1 VKFASTFLTVFVFGA
16 LAQTPSAPVVVKDE
30 CTWVLS
36 LGFSPNGGEL
46 ARFCFGY
53 AVALYDTTNYRRART
68 FLTETEHTPELLGFA
83 YSPDGTAIVTV
94 QGGYGVLVWNAAD
107 PGKLIPKEE
116 SILVKEKSILVVDE
130 LYALDA
136 PLRVL
141 EARPRGNDTLNVL
154 GIGFSPDGKLLI
166 TTYRNDRVKVWNTS
180 SWTVERELIAG
191 PDQKVDALWTG
202 FSPDG
207 KHLLT
212 MHPNGHVKVW
222 NTSSWIV
229 EAELTVTDSRLTAAA
244 FAPDSKTVMIADE
257 NGVLHHWSLA
267 TKAEIRTLRTLE
279 GLRKGVPVS
288 GLEFSPDGETLVA
301 TTMMAARPVVIWN
314 ATDWIAQTETGF
326 YSAAFSKDGKLMALG
341 GQSHIKLIDPAS
353 RKEIRDIEL
362 PDVMTLEEAAL
373 GNENLPHAKEKI
385 PCFVS
390 ALAFSPDGKTLAA
403 GCRHPE
409 GTVRVVKMTP

>member
-1 VKFASTFLTVFVFGA
+1 MKFVSAFLAVFVFGA
-16 LAQTPSAPVVVKDE
+16 LAQTSSAPVVIKGE

-36 LGFSPNGGEL
+36 LEFSPNGGEL

-68 FLTETEHTPELLGFA
+68 FLTETEHTPELQGFA
-83 YSPDGTAIVTV
+83 YSPDGTVIVTV

-107 PGKLIPKEE
+107 PGKLIPMEE
-116 SILVKEKSILVVDE
+116 STLLKEKSVLVVDE
-130 LYALDA
+130 LYALGT

-141 EARPRGNDTLNVL
+141 ETRPRGNDTLNVL

-180 SWTVERELIAG
+180 SWTVERELISG

-222 NTSSWIV
+222 NTSSWTV
-229 EAELTVTDSRLTAAA
+229 EAELAVTDSRLTAAA

-257 NGVLHHWSLA
+257 NGILHHWSLA

-326 YSAAFSKDGKLMALG
+326 NSAAFSKDGKLMALG

-390 ALAFSPDGKTLAA
+390 TLAFSPDGKTLAA
-403 GCRHPE
+403 GCRAPE

>member
-1 VKFASTFLTVFVFGA
+1 
-16 LAQTPSAPVVVKDE
+16 
-30 CTWVLS
+30 VLS
-36 LGFSPNGGEL
+36 LEFSPNAGEL

-68 FLTETEHTPELLGFA
+68 FLTMRWLLR
-83 YSPDGTAIVTV
+83 
-94 QGGYGVLVWNAAD
+94 
-107 PGKLIPKEE
+107 
-116 SILVKEKSILVVDE
+116 
-130 LYALDA
+130 
-136 PLRVL
+136 LRVL

-180 SWTVERELIAG
+180 SWTVERELISG

-207 KHLLT
+207 KLLITTYRNDRVKVWNTSSWTVERELISGPDQKVDALWTGFSPDGKLLLT

-222 NTSSWIV
+222 NTSSWTV
-229 EAELTVTDSRLTAAA
+229 VAELAVTDSRLTAAA
-244 FAPDSKTVMIADE
+244 FAPDNKTVMIADE

-267 TKAEIRTLRTLE
+267 TKVEIRTLRTLE
-279 GLRKGVPVS
+279 GLRKGVSVS

-301 TTMMAARPVVIWN
+301 TTLMAAKPVIIWN

-326 YSAAFSKDGKLMALG
+326 NSAAFSKDGKLMALG

-353 RKEIRDIEL
+353 RKQ
-362 PDVMTLEEAAL
+362 
-373 GNENLPHAKEKI
+373 
-385 PCFVS
+385 FVTS
-390 ALAFSPDGKTLAA
+390 SCPT
-403 GCRHPE
+403 
-409 GTVRVVKMTP
+409 

>member
-1 VKFASTFLTVFVFGA
+1 MRHPVKFASTFLTVFVFGA

-314 ATDWIAQTETGF
+314 ATD
-326 YSAAFSKDGKLMALG
+326 
-341 GQSHIKLIDPAS
+341 
-353 RKEIRDIEL
+353 
-362 PDVMTLEEAAL
+362 
-373 GNENLPHAKEKI
+373 
-385 PCFVS
+385 
-390 ALAFSPDGKTLAA
+390 
-403 GCRHPE
+403 
-409 GTVRVVKMTP
+409 

>member
-1 VKFASTFLTVFVFGA
+1 MRHPVKFVSAFLAVFVFGA
-16 LAQTPSAPVVVKDE
+16 LAQTPSAPVVIKDE

-36 LGFSPNGGEL
+36 LEFSPNGSEL

-83 YSPDGTAIVTV
+83 YSPDGTVMVTV

-130 LYALDA
+130 LYALGT

-166 TTYRNDRVKVWNTS
+166 TTYRNDR
-180 SWTVERELIAG
+180 
-191 PDQKVDALWTG
+191 
-202 FSPDG
+202 
-207 KHLLT
+207 
-212 MHPNGHVKVW
+212 VKVW

-326 YSAAFSKDGKLMALG
+326 NSAAFSKDGKLMALG
-341 GQSHIKLIDPAS
+341 GQSQIKLIDPAS